1 MEYNQPPK
9 LQCSKSYLRK
19 KEQGRDLKKQHS
31 NLVMY
36 EKKKMKKKKKK
47 KDLIS
52 RIDRSPP
59 KHLAFHFPSKTPH

>member
-31 NLVMY
+31 NLVIY
-36 EKKKMKKKKKK
+36 EKKKKNEKKKEEERFNLNNRPVSSKA
-47 KDLIS
+47 S
-52 RIDRSPP
+52 RIP
-59 KHLAFHFPSKTPH
+59 FPI